1 MLFFTVTA
9 YAKIQPAV
17 NQVEMHPLLRQDALL
32 AYCSANHIHVT
43 AYSPLAANDSDPARG
58 LTGTRLLEHA
68 VVQKIAAETGKSAGQ
83 VLLRWGL
90 QHGSSVIPKS
100 VTPSRILENLQV
112 QDWALSAEQYGQL
125 SSLEPQ
131 VRVVQGAFMV
141 SANGPYKST
150 AQLWDEEE

>member
-43 AYSPLAANDSDPARG
+43 AYSPLGSGDSASMFG
-58 LTGTRLLEHA
+58 HSGTSLLQHE